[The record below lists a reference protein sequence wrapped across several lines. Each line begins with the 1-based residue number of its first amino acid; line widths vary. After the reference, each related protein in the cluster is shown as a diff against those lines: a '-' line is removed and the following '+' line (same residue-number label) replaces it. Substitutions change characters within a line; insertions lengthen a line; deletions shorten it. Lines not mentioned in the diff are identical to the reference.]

1 MTMREAIRIL
11 DPETTREAI
20 AEIEYYA
27 GFKGREAAIQ
37 AVDDACRIACDVMRR
52 ALKAQEGENNDPN
65 N

>member
-52 ALKAQEGENNDPN
+52 L
-65 N
+65 